1 MRTGPT
7 DILDTASALST
18 CGGTSDISQPPAML
32 AIARDAP
39 STSDALFV
47 PLIGVSMPATS
58 APSEEPSPP
67 PTRTFSA

>member
-32 AIARDAP
+32 AIAREAP

-47 PLIGVSMPATS
+47 PLIGLSMPVGRAST
-58 APSEEPSPP
+58 A
-67 PTRTFSA
+67 